1 MRNKRYKKWVA
12 LVLLAT
18 LVLTLTSCGTKK
30 NKDEENIVHPIN
42 VYIDI
47 EYPEDSGLDPVKHQK
62 YKVEEGTSVVNALQI
77 YCNTNNIPVNVET
90 TTSTIHGINNIY
102 NKVDAENDNKESK
115 WMFKINGK
123 KVKTSESETTLK
135 KNDVVSWIYQ

>member
-1 MRNKRYKKWVA
+1 MRNNRYRKLIA
-12 LVLLAT
+12 LMLLAT

-30 NKDEENIVHPIN
+30 NKSEENIVNPIN

-47 EYPEDSGLDPVKHQK
+47 QYPEDSGLDPVKHQK
-62 YKVEEGTSVVNALQI
+62 FKVEEGTNVVNALQI

-90 TTSTIHGINNIY
+90 TTSTIHGINNID
-102 NKVDAENDNKESK
+102 NVDDAENNKKSK

-123 KVKTSESETTLK
+123 KVKTNENETTLK